1 MQRVQAGELLEQKK
15 QKEIRYW
22 RREKIRAQ
30 EVLQVGQKTHFA

>member
-1 MQRVQAGELLEQKK
+1 MQRMQAGELLEQKK

-30 EVLQVGQKTHFA
+30 EILQMGSQTHDA